1 VVRSVLPPRSREEL
15 ATTEAPNSSEPP
27 ARADPEAPVTTS
39 ADPTTFGARPIE
51 FVFSVL
57 GLTVGVLALPIALL
71 FGGTAAGWLLGMV
84 LFAAYWASGIAL
96 SRVALNLP
104 PMHAV
109 GVAGLSFIIRVW
121 VVFGLLL
128 GVALKNSTLGVTAM
142 LVFAAAFTFDLL
154 GRLVLFSLRNKT
166 RQSAGGADA

>member
-1 VVRSVLPPRSREEL
+1 M
-15 ATTEAPNSSEPP
+15 
-27 ARADPEAPVTTS
+27 TTS
-39 ADPTTFGARPIE
+39 ASPSTPFSARPVE

-57 GLTVGVLALPIALL
+57 GFAVGLLALPFALL
-71 FGGTAAGWLLGMV
+71 FGGTVPGWFLGMV

-96 SRVALNLP
+96 TRLALNLP

-121 VVFGLLL
+121 VVFGVLL
-128 GVALKNSTLGVTAM
+128 GVALKDSVLGVTAM

-154 GRLVLFSLRNKT
+154 GRTVLFSLRNRA